1 MSRPLKTVIVNGSL
15 HRPSRTQVLLDTL
28 RDALNDQLA
37 LDVQNIELVS
47 LLPELGAA
55 LSTDALPA
63 HAHQAIQAIEQ
74 ADFLIVGSPIFRA
87 GIPGLLKHLF
97 DLVDMNALNGTP
109 VLLAAT
115 GGSQRHALVIEHQ
128 LRPLFSFFQSLTLP
142 IGVYATPEE
151 IQDGEVNS
159 AALQQHIQ
167 RTVDLAVPVLHSIQ
181 ARLPLQNTVLEAQAA

>member
-15 HRPSRTQVLLDTL
+15 HRPSRTQVLLDAL
-28 RDALNDQLA
+28 RDTLNDQLA

-55 LSTDALPA
+55 LSTDALPT
-63 HAHQAIQAIEQ
+63 HAHHAIKAIEQ

-128 LRPLFSFFQSLTLP
+128 LRPLFSFFQALTLP

-151 IQDGEVNS
+151 IQDGEVTS

>member
-15 HRPSRTQVLLDTL
+15 HRPSRTQVLLDAL
-28 RDALNDQLA
+28 RDTLNDQLA

-55 LSTDALPA
+55 LSTDALPT

-97 DLVDMNALNGTP
+97 DLV
-109 VLLAAT
+109 
-115 GGSQRHALVIEHQ
+115 
-128 LRPLFSFFQSLTLP
+128 
-142 IGVYATPEE
+142 
-151 IQDGEVNS
+151 
-159 AALQQHIQ
+159 
-167 RTVDLAVPVLHSIQ
+167 VPVLHSIQ
-181 ARLPLQNTVLEAQAA
+181 ARLPLQNTALEAQAA